1 MYPFINIYFT
11 AAIES
16 SWYHQSFVQFLNEYF
31 LRVKKSFKKGMV
43 FCNTLKND
51 QLQKAEINA
60 TFTKN
65 KVQAVCFVGQL
76 FKDKTKLKKAVK
88 MGYF

>member
-1 MYPFINIYFT
+1 
-11 AAIES
+11 
-16 SWYHQSFVQFLNEYF
+16 
-31 LRVKKSFKKGMV
+31 MV